1 MIVITFVKSK
11 YKFLLGVCVYLLVA
25 TNCFADPGDPGD
37 GFCDGVNGG
46 PDGCPLDT
54 WVIALVIIALIFTV
68 LHLRKKQK
76 SLQA

>member
-1 MIVITFVKSK
+1 MITFVKSK
-11 YKFLLGVCVYLLVA
+11 YKFLLGVCLYLLIT

-37 GFCDGVNGG
+37 PLCDGNNGG

-54 WVIALVIIALIFTV
+54 WVIALVIIAVIFTAI
-68 LHLRKKQK
+68 HLQRKQK